1 VTLAAF
7 ALALA
12 LLLLTPG
19 PTNTLLAVAGAS
31 QGFRR
36 SLPLMGAEIAGYL
49 TTIVPLVTFAGP
61 FLETPLADR
70 QCGQVSPRSAF
81 VLHLAIRLWTAPVPD
96 AAQTCIEGRC
106 VYVTTVTNPK
116 ALIIGLALIP
126 AGSFAETLPYLA
138 VLSLTILVVASI
150 WLLIGAAVIRAVSRR
165 HPALVG
171 RVAAG
176 FLLFFAVSLAGKAAG
191 LV

>member
-1 VTLAAF
+1 MTLAAF
-7 ALALA
+7 TLALA
-12 LLLLTPG
+12 VLLLTPG

-61 FLETPLADR
+61 YLESQPLIANA
-70 QCGQVSPRSAF
+70 VKLASAAF
-81 VLHLAIRLWTAPVPD
+81 VLYLAIRLWTAPAPD

-126 AGSFAETLPYLA
+126 AGPFDETLPYLA

>member
-1 VTLAAF
+1 MTLAAF

-61 FLETPLADR
+61 FLESHSLIANA
-70 QCGQVSPRSAF
+70 VKFASAAF

>member
-1 VTLAAF
+1 MNLTAF
-7 ALALA
+7 AIALA

-36 SLPLMGAEIAGYL
+36 AWPLMGAELAGYL

-61 FLETPLADR
+61 FLEGQPVVADLVKL
-70 QCGQVSPRSAF
+70 CSAAW
-81 VLHLAIRLWTAPVPD
+81 VLVLAIRLWTAPAPT
-96 AAQTCIEGRC
+96 AADICVKGRC
-106 VYVTTVTNPK
+106 VYWTTVMNPK

-126 AGSFAETLPYLA
+126 PTGIAETLPYLT
-138 VLSLTILVVASI
+138 VLCMTIGVVASL
-150 WLLIGAAVIRAVSRR
+150 WLALGSAVIRAVSRR

-171 RVAAG
+171 RVAAC
-176 FLLFFAVSLAGKAAG
+176 FLVFFAISLAGRVVG

>member
-1 VTLAAF
+1 MTLAAF
-7 ALALA
+7 TLALA
-12 LLLLTPG
+12 VLLLTPG

-61 FLETPLADR
+61 FLESQPLIANA
-70 QCGQVSPRSAF
+70 VKLASAAF
-81 VLHLAIRLWTAPVPD
+81 VLYLAIRLWTAPAPD
-96 AAQTCIEGRC
+96 AARTCIEGRC

-126 AGSFAETLPYLA
+126 AGPFAETLPYLA
-138 VLSLTILVVASI
+138 VLCLTILAVAGL
-150 WLLIGAAVIRAVSRR
+150 WLLLGAAVIRAVSRR

>member
-1 VTLAAF
+1 MTLAAF
-7 ALALA
+7 TLALA
-12 LLLLTPG
+12 VLLLTPG

-61 FLETPLADR
+61 FLESQPLIANA
-70 QCGQVSPRSAF
+70 VKLASAAF
-81 VLHLAIRLWTAPVPD
+81 VLYLAIRLWTAPAPD
-96 AAQTCIEGRC
+96 AARTCIEGRC

-126 AGSFAETLPYLA
+126 AGPFAETLPYLA

-150 WLLIGAAVIRAVSRR
+150 WLLIGAAVIRAVSLR

-176 FLLFFAVSLAGKAAG
+176 FLLFFAVSLAGRAAG

>member
-1 VTLAAF
+1 MTLAAF
-7 ALALA
+7 TLALA
-12 LLLLTPG
+12 VLLLTPG

-49 TTIVPLVTFAGP
+49 TTILPLVTFAGP
-61 FLETPLADR
+61 FLESQPLIANA
-70 QCGQVSPRSAF
+70 VKLASAAF
-81 VLHLAIRLWTAPVPD
+81 VLYLAIRLWTAPAPD

-126 AGSFAETLPYLA
+126 PGPLAETLPYLA
-138 VLSLTILVVASI
+138 VLCVTILAVAGL
-150 WLLIGAAVIRAVSRR
+150 WLLLGAAVIRAVSRR